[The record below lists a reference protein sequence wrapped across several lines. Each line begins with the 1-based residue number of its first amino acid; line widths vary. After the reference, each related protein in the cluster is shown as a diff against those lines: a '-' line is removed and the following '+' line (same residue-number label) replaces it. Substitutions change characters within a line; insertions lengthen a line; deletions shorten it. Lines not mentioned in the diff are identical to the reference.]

1 MAWKDQKQ
9 PARLGEK
16 VRLEG
21 RRQQPS
27 HPPRDTWLV
36 VWVPGAFLVHMT
48 VHRAHAAWP
57 RLPSPAPTPWPAR
70 PQVTGHRSQVTC
82 TDNPLSVGVLVHQ
95 PEPGKVCATTDGTI
109 NLEVPAEGLEQAA
122 AGAPVA
128 SGGASAE
135 QGPLPGRLEPGTVAG
150 GGALAGGGPRAV
162 GPGPAAGVSAGPAEE
177 AGRREGSSS

>member
-1 MAWKDQKQ
+1 MAWEDQKQ

-21 RRQQPS
+21 RKQQPS

-48 VHRAHAAWP
+48 AHKAHAARP

-70 PQVTGHRSQVTC
+70 PQVTGHMHRQPPLWVSWCTSQSLAKRAP
-82 TDNPLSVGVLVHQ
+82 PLM
-95 PEPGKVCATTDGTI
+95 AAI

-135 QGPLPGRLEPGTVAG
+135 QGPRPGRLEPGTVAG